1 MNWRFGELGW
11 LKQIEFTAVVAVAI
25 ALACVMIGQGAERFA
40 ASATSSEV
48 ALADGKA
55 VGGSGHGPAFNAI
68 DYSTTGA
75 IKGQTVIISPCT
87 IQDVRR

>member
-1 MNWRFGELGW
+1 MNWRLGELGW
-11 LKQIEFTAVVAVAI
+11 LKQIEFTAVIAAAI
-25 ALACVMIGQGAERFA
+25 ALACVMIGQGAERYA
-40 ASATSSEV
+40 ANATGSEI
-48 ALADGKA
+48 ALANPKSTR
-55 VGGSGHGPAFNAI
+55 GSGQAPAFNAI

>member
-11 LKQIEFTAVVAVAI
+11 LKQIEFTAVVAAGI

-48 ALADGKA
+48 ADAKA
-55 VGGSGHGPAFNAI
+55 TSGGNHGPAFNAI

-75 IKGQTVIISPCT
+75 IKGETVIISPCT
-87 IQDVRR
+87 IQDVRH